1 MTNQKV
7 EQPVKK
13 ITEGAEQAARAE
25 SAPPHVRHYR
35 ALLFRGTL
43 FIIAGAFGVLT
54 FLVKTTPSFA
64 IDLQITQ
71 AIQMIRSPVFN
82 AAMIWLSWPGFTP
95 QSMIIVVLVILFIW
109 ISGLHWEAV
118 MALAAAVLSTGVNLL
133 VKDLI
138 HRPRP
143 TAAQVTV
150 IDLLKSYSFPS
161 GHVMFYVG
169 FFGFVAF
176 LVFSLLKP
184 SMKRTLILV
193 FINLWIVLIGVS
205 RISLGEHWASDV
217 LGAYLL
223 GSLTLVAIV
232 QLYLWGK
239 TRFFVNQPVAPA
251 TPEPTM
257 PQKEPPPA
265 VKDGE

>member
-1 MTNQKV
+1 MLN
-7 EQPVKK
+7 
-13 ITEGAEQAARAE
+13 
-25 SAPPHVRHYR
+25 
-35 ALLFRGTL
+35 
-43 FIIAGAFGVLT
+43 
-54 FLVKTTPSFA
+54 
-64 IDLQITQ
+64 
-71 AIQMIRSPVFN
+71 
-82 AAMIWLSWPGFTP
+82 
-95 QSMIIVVLVILFIW
+95 
-109 ISGLHWEAV
+109 
-118 MALAAAVLSTGVNLL
+118 
-133 VKDLI
+133 
-138 HRPRP
+138 
-143 TAAQVTV
+143 
-150 IDLLKSYSFPS
+150 SYSFPS

-251 TPEPTM
+251 APEPVM

-265 VKDGE
+265 AKDGE